1 MSQKRE
7 GFSSICLYE
16 PTSVTERWWLFLTWL
31 HLCRPYDSTTTPQ
44 NHYNKTGSID
54 NRVPSV
60 SGAHTQTISVFE
72 GQPFV
77 RPRNSKMSKFYTSG
91 NSKLNQISGKWLLG
105 YRSWRALDIVALPSF
120 VHHTFSC
127 FTKMFYEAFVVIGTR
142 QWREGSVNRRVCGGF
157 VVQIQDKEGKLYR
170 EKPI

>member
-1 MSQKRE
+1 MSLPVSLKD
-7 GFSSICLYE
+7 GGYF
-16 PTSVTERWWLFLTWL
+16 WLGYTCADLTIQQQ
-31 HLCRPYDSTTTPQ
+31 HLKTTTIKPV
-44 NHYNKTGSID
+44 D
-54 NRVPSV
+54 NLVPSV

-77 RPRNSKMSKFYTSG
+77 RPRNSKISKFYTSG

-142 QWREGSVNRRVCGGF
+142 
-157 VVQIQDKEGKLYR
+157 
-170 EKPI
+170 